1 MRSTRA
7 LVTTAIAVLLL
18 APLTTAEAGHPPSPP
33 AAVPLGIPLS
43 DVLLIGGTVAPGPD
57 AGKAA
62 IWNVSTG
69 KPANL
74 VAIDPATGA
83 SLISV
88 PLPTADGS
96 YAVAAAPDGTIY
108 VGTYVDGHLYRWRP
122 GSGNTIEDLGSPI
135 PGESYIWDL
144 ATDEQGNVYG
154 GTYPHGKVFRY
165 DAATGAVRD
174 YGQITPGQPYVK
186 SIGYTGGKIYT
197 GSLPDAHLTELDPVT
212 GTVTEIPSPP
222 GLPSQ
227 TGIPVNDLNA
237 QDGKLYAR
245 IATAY
250 PGSLYVYDLATRA
263 WTDEIP
269 SAHGL
274 DLTPAGDSGEIYL
287 IQKSELKRY
296 DPATKVLTG
305 TGLTFTGRIQ
315 NARSL
320 GWAELGL
327 PDYPGKSVVG
337 TLWRGELFRYNPQT
351 GKSEILQSAVR
362 REPIDILAAAGGKDS
377 VYVGGFLNGGVSRVD
392 PSTGAAVFNRFSQVE
407 SLMEASDGKVW
418 IGTYPEAR
426 LYSYDPE
433 QPWSSPEYSPG
444 PPGTPDNPKLA
455 VNLKSELQMRAKA
468 LAEVDGKIA
477 VGTVPEGDR
486 LGGALV
492 IHDPRTQTTQTFRN
506 VVQDE
511 SVFALAVDHGTIYGG
526 TSITGGLATTPTT
539 RTAGT
544 VFAWDVRHSR
554 KLWETPIVG
563 AGTVSSVAI
572 GPDGLLWGVAG
583 KTIFAVDTLRGRI
596 KRRFDLGSTRAGGD
610 IVATRDALY
619 AGIDG
624 DRIYQLDP
632 WQRETPPVFIT
643 HANRRLTLRGNH
655 QLLVTSGPQL
665 FRIDLPR

>member
-1 MRSTRA
+1 MRSARA
-7 LVTTAIAVLLL
+7 LLTTAFAVLLL
-18 APLTTAEAGHPPSPP
+18 APLTTAEAGHPPLPP
-33 AAVPLGIPLS
+33 TAVPLGIPLS

-57 AGKAA
+57 AGKPA

-69 KPANL
+69 KPAYL
-74 VAIDPATGA
+74 VALDPATGA
-83 SLISV
+83 SLISA
-88 PLPTADGS
+88 PLGGADGS
-96 YAVAAAPDGTIY
+96 YAVTAAPDGTIY

-122 GSGNTIEDLGSPI
+122 GSGNTVEDLGRPI
-135 PGESYIWDL
+135 ASESYLWDL
-144 ATDEQGNVYG
+144 TTDEQGNVYG
-154 GTYPHGKVFRY
+154 GTYPNGKVFRY

-174 YGQITPGQPYVK
+174 YGQITPGQPYIK
-186 SIGYTGGKIYT
+186 SIGYAGGKIYT
-197 GSLPDAHLTELDPVT
+197 GSLPDAHLAELDPVT
-212 GTVTEIPSPP
+212 GTVTEIPAPP
-222 GLPSQ
+222 GLPSPI
-227 TGIPVNDLNA
+227 GIPVNDLNA

-250 PGSLYVYDLATRA
+250 PGPLFVYDLATRA

-269 SAHGL
+269 AAHGL
-274 DLTPAGDSGEIYL
+274 DLSPSGDSGEIYL

-296 DPATKVLTG
+296 DPATKALTG

-315 NARSL
+315 NARSI

-327 PDYPGKSVVG
+327 PDYPGKSIVG
-337 TLWRGELFRYNPQT
+337 TLWRGELFHYNPQT

-362 REPIDILAAAGGKDS
+362 REPIDILSVAGGKDT
-377 VYVGGFLNGGVSRVD
+377 VYAGGFLNGGVSLVN

-407 SLMEASDGKVW
+407 ALMEASDGKVW
-418 IGTYPEAR
+418 IGAYPEAR
-426 LYSYDPE
+426 LYSYDPK

-455 VNLKSELQMRAKA
+455 VNLKPELQMRARA

-492 IHDPRTQTTQTFRN
+492 IHDPKTQTTQTFRN

-511 SVFALAVDHGTIYGG
+511 SVFALAADHGAIYGG
-526 TSITGGLATTPTT
+526 TSITGGLATTPPT
-539 RTAGT
+539 RTEGT

-554 KLWETPIVG
+554 KLWETPIAG

-583 KTIFAVDTLRGRI
+583 KTIFAVDTLRGRL
-596 KRRFDLGSTRAGGD
+596 KRRFDLGTTRAGGD

-619 AGIDG
+619 AGLDG
-624 DRIYQLDP
+624 TKLYRLEP
-632 WQRETPPVFIT
+632 WQRTPPAVWLT
-643 HANRRLTLRGNH
+643 QPNRRLAVFGDN
-655 QLLVTSGPQL
+655 QLLVTTGAQL
-665 FRIDLPR
+665 FGIF